1 MTEIEIGTG
10 TGKIE
15 IEEMIGTGTG
25 KTEETQTA
33 IGEIKTIRRG
43 ESLLRIRIRIR
54 NEMVLKAAITKGN
67 ITNMW

>member
-43 ESLLRIRIRIR
+43 ESLLRIRIR